1 MSSWDEV
8 YRDRLMTIWE
18 PHDIIVQFI
27 ARFLKKRQ
35 RYDKYMIRQDARRVL
50 DLGCGNGGQSIYLAR
65 MGYEVYGIDVSE
77 EAIKLARDYASQEQ
91 LDVTFLTQGCEQLS
105 FEPDFFDAV
114 ICHGVLDHVPMETAI
129 DSVQEIQRVL
139 RPGGLSLVSLAS
151 VRSSLFGEG
160 LSSGQNTYVLEHGPE
175 KGQIQHYFNEEEIRI
190 LLPAAQFRLL
200 ETRHNLEEKLTASAG
215 FAPEA
220 WTGRWVLTAEVLEG
234 A

>member
-35 RYDKYMIRQDARRVL
+35 RYDKYVIRQDARRVL

-91 LDVTFLTQGCEQLS
+91 LDVTFLTQGCE
-105 FEPDFFDAV
+105 
-114 ICHGVLDHVPMETAI
+114 
-129 DSVQEIQRVL
+129 
-139 RPGGLSLVSLAS
+139 
-151 VRSSLFGEG
+151 
-160 LSSGQNTYVLEHGPE
+160 
-175 KGQIQHYFNEEEIRI
+175 
-190 LLPAAQFRLL
+190 
-200 ETRHNLEEKLTASAG
+200 
-215 FAPEA
+215 
-220 WTGRWVLTAEVLEG
+220 
-234 A
+234 